1 MDVIFYK
8 KIGKSFA
15 SSEKYCTFAAFFC
28 KVHRMHCAVYG
39 KFGEE
44 IAGDVDKKFVIF

>member
-8 KIGKSFA
+8 KIGKSFV
-15 SSEKYCTFAAFFC
+15 SSKKYCTFAAVFVNC
-28 KVHRMHCAVYG
+28 VRMHCAVYG
-39 KFGEE
+39 KFGEK